1 MSDLRNLILAVVSA
15 TIVLFGWNYFY
26 EMPRQEVQRKNSSKL
41 AKMHKEKKLIGLNR
55 IYSRN
60 EVLNNSP
67 RIKVDTPRLGG
78 SISLRGGRI
87 DDLILK
93 NYHSTVEKDSPLVE
107 LLSPSGTDKSYFAE
121 FGWVTNNKSIEVPTA
136 QTLWKADKTVLQ
148 ADSKVNLYWYNNQGI
163 KFVIEYILDDDYMFS
178 IKQTVINKSNKVIQ
192 YQNYGL
198 VSRLVPK
205 DAKSAVFHEGPIGVF
220 NKLLKETSYSDLT
233 DDKKISY
240 MNNGSG
246 SWLGFSDKYWL
257 TSIVPDFAHKFDAHY
272 TFVPFDTKHSRF
284 QVDYVGELQAL
295 NPGQEDSNI
304 SYFYAGA
311 KSLSLLEFYQEY
323 LKLDLFDRAID
334 FGWFYFITKPLFN
347 ALKYFYDL
355 VGNFGISI
363 LIVTVIVKVLLM
375 PLANKSFRSMNKM
388 KKLQPQIAAIKE
400 LHSNDK
406 MKMNQAMMELYKREK
421 VSPLSGCLPLLIQIP
436 IFFSLYKVI
445 FISIEM
451 RHAPFFGWIRDLSAP
466 DPTSVFN
473 LFGLIP
479 WSPPSLLMIGV
490 WPIVMAIT
498 MYLQQ
503 KMSPPPS
510 DPAQATM
517 MKFLPL
523 IFLFMFSSFPAG
535 LVIYWAWSNILSI
548 GQQYYLKR

>member
-26 EMPRQEVQRKNSSKL
+26 ETPRQEAYKKNSSKL
-41 AKMHKEKKLIGLNR
+41 AKMGQTKGLIGLNR
-55 IYSRN
+55 IYTR
-60 EVLNNSP
+60 EEALLESP
-67 RIKVDTPRLGG
+67 RVKINTPRLQG
-78 SISLRGGRI
+78 SISLKGARI

-93 NYHSTVEKDSPLVE
+93 GYHSTVEKDSPLVE
-107 LLSPSGTDKSYFAE
+107 FLSPGGTKNAYFSE
-121 FGWVTNNKSIEVPTA
+121 FGWVTNDKKIDLPNSETI
-136 QTLWKADKTVLQ
+136 WRADK
-148 ADSKVNLYWYNNQGI
+148 AEIKGDDKVNLYWHNNQGI
-163 KFVIEYILDDDYMFS
+163 KFNIEFILDDDYMFS
-178 IKQTVINKSNKVIQ
+178 VKQTVINESKQSIE

-205 DAKSAVFHEGPIGVF
+205 DSKSAVFHEGPIGVF
-220 NKLLKETSYSDLT
+220 NKLLKEVSYSDLT
-233 DDKKISY
+233 DDKKVSY
-240 MNNGSG
+240 PNNGSG
-246 SWLGFSDKYWL
+246 SWFGFSDKYWL
-257 TSIVPDFAHKFDAHY
+257 TSIVPDFSQSFDSSFV
-272 TFVPFDTKHSRF
+272 FVPYDTKFSRF
-284 QVDYVGELQAL
+284 QVDYISAAQKLKPGES
-295 NPGQEDSNI
+295 DSNI

-311 KSLSLLEFYQEY
+311 KSLALLDFYQEY
-323 LKLDLFDRAID
+323 LKLDLFDRTID

-355 VGNFGISI
+355 VGNFGLSI
-363 LIVTVIVKVLLM
+363 LIVTVIVKVLLL

-388 KKLQPQIAAIKE
+388 KKLQPEINRIRE
-400 LHSNDK
+400 LYSGDK

-421 VSPLSGCLPLLIQIP
+421 VSPLSGCLPLIIQIP

-451 RHAPFFGWIRDLSAP
+451 RHAPFFGWIKDLSAP
-466 DPTSVFN
+466 DPTSIFN
-473 LFGLIP
+473 GFGLFP
-479 WSPPSLLMIGV
+479 WSLPSFLMIGV
-490 WPIVMAIT
+490 WPIIMALT
-498 MYLQQ
+498 MYIQQ
-503 KMSPPPS
+503 RMSPPPS

-548 GQQYYLKR
+548 GQQYYLKK